1 MRKGGPVIVARRWVG
16 AGGCARVIAAG
27 WPSLFRGQE
36 SGRADARGGLGRRY
50 PSWQRLVPAGLL
62 PILMLVALAGCSS
75 DPNAP
80 VNQSYPIRSM
90 DNFFRSLPGPDK
102 PPTTAPAPAKDPD
115 YTHQPGY
122 APAYPPY

>member
-1 MRKGGPVIVARRWVG
+1 MTGGWAGLLRKRGFGRASAHAGNGLGPGRRRWY
-16 AGGCARVIAAG
+16 R
-27 WPSLFRGQE
+27 P
-36 SGRADARGGLGRRY
+36 
-50 PSWQRLVPAGLL
+50 VPVGLL

-75 DPNAP
+75 DPNTP
-80 VNQSYPIRSM
+80 INQSYPIRSM

-102 PPTTAPAPAKDPD
+102 PPATAPAPAADPD